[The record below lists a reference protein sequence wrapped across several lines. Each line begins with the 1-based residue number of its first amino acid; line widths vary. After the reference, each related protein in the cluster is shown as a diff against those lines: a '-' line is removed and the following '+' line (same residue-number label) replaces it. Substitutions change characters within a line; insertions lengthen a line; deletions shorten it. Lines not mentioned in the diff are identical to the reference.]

1 MLLDLTIAPGTD
13 LLLEIANVLTAD
25 ALAEI
30 GRLLPAVVF
39 DDGRA
44 TAGVQARPVKD
55 NRQMRTGSPEAE
67 RLQAIVRRA
76 LDASAMFYSA
86 TLPRHISPALVNEYQ
101 TGMSYGAHVD
111 NAIMAAGTPLRSDVS
126 LTLFLSPPDSYDGG
140 ELEMRDAL
148 HGYHRV
154 KLVAGSAFIYPS
166 TTLHQ
171 VTAVTRGVRHAAVFW
186 VQSLVR
192 GAEQRKLLFE
202 LDLAI
207 IGLRKR
213 EPAAPELATLTA
225 IYHNLVR
232 LWAET

>member
-1 MLLDLTIAPGTD
+1 M
-13 LLLEIANVLTAD
+13 LLEIANVLTPD

-44 TAGVQARPVKD
+44 TAGTQARSVKD
-55 NRQMRTGSPEAE
+55 NRQMRAGSPEAE
-67 RLQAIVRRA
+67 RLQAITRRA
-76 LDASAMFYSA
+76 LDASALFYSA

-101 TGMSYGAHVD
+101 PGMSYGPHVD
-111 NAIMAAGTPLRSDVS
+111 NAIMTAGTPLRSDVS
-126 LTLFLSPPDSYDGG
+126 LTVFLSPPESYDGG
-140 ELEMRDAL
+140 ELEIRDAL

-171 VTAVTRGVRHAAVFW
+171 VTPVTRGVRHAAVFW
-186 VQSLVR
+186 IQSLVR
-192 GAEQRKLLFE
+192 SAEQRKLLFE
-202 LDLAI
+202 LDLAV

-213 EPAAPELATLTA
+213 EPGAPELATLTTT
-225 IYHNLVR
+225 YHNLVR
-232 LWAET
+232 QWADT